1 MVAWPEGAVVAAGAA
16 AGTVGAAVALAV
28 VARQVVAAKAQ
39 SARESVVRV
48 EAMATEAGVEAQVGA
63 GLPRRC
69 PASGTWS
76 GRQGQGVR
84 TYRSRTH
91 SKHPLREQRR
101 SIEAPQ
107 RPPAACSHLAWPSP
121 L

>member
-1 MVAWPEGAVVAAGAA
+1 MVAWPEVAVVA
-16 AGTVGAAVALAV
+16 TVALAV
-28 VARQVVAAKAQ
+28 VVRQLVATKAQ
-39 SARESVVRV
+39 SARESVVRIV
-48 EAMATEAGVEAQVGA
+48 AMATEAGGAAQVGA

-76 GRQGQGVR
+76 GRQGVR

-107 RPPAACSHLAWPSP
+107 RPPAACSHLAWPYP

>member
-1 MVAWPEGAVVAAGAA
+1 MVAWPEVTVVAAGAA
-16 AGTVGAAVALAV
+16 AGTVVAAVALAV
-28 VARQVVAAKAQ
+28 VARQVVVAKAQ
-39 SARESVVRV
+39 SVVRG

-107 RPPAACSHLAWPSP
+107 RPPSACSHLAWPSP